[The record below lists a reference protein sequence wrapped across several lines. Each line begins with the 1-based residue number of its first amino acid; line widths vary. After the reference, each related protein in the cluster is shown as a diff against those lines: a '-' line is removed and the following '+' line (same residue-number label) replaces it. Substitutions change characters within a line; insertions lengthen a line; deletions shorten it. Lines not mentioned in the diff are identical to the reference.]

1 MHDIDG
7 LLSGLELVLGWSWDR
22 MFVFFL
28 SYFPLLHLN

>member
-28 SYFPLLHLN
+28 ITTA